1 MERPIFVANV
11 RVIEP
16 SLRRRA
22 DQRVINIRRDVEIT
36 INSTIA
42 EFDFE
47 SAKLFAVT
55 DRGEGGRLN
64 RRAPD
69 VGHDPD
75 GLGTKHYRE
84 EENAR

>member
-11 RVIEP
+11 RVVEP
-16 SLRRRA
+16 SLRTRA

-36 INSTIA
+36 INSAIA

-47 SAKLFAVT
+47 RAKPFAVT

-75 GLGTKHYRE
+75 GLGPKRYRE

>member
-1 MERPIFVANV
+1 MPDVLIVKARFGTRVCQRFVDV
-11 RVIEP
+11 WGDIEIAID
-16 SLRRRA
+16 RA
-22 DQRVINIRRDVEIT
+22 V
-36 INSTIA
+36 A
-42 EFDFE
+42 KFDFE
-47 SAKLFAVT
+47 SPEPFAVT

-75 GLGTKHYRE
+75 GLGPKRYRE